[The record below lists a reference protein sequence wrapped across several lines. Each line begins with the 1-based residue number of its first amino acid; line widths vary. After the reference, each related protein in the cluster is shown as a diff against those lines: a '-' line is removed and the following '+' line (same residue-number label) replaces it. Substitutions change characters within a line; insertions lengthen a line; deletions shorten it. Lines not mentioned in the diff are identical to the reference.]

1 MRIVELRPDKKHLAR
16 LVLDSGEILML
27 DKDVVSEYV
36 LRPDTVLEPEK
47 IGELVYESDY
57 RRAKSRALWYL
68 DRGDRT
74 EKGLYRKLVE
84 AGFDKRAS
92 AAVIARLVELDLVND
107 RRFAENYAY
116 RCAQANISRREAV
129 NKMMTKGVPYDV
141 AKEAADGMEADETEQ
156 IRTLLEQ
163 KYAARL
169 LQENG
174 TQKVYAALARKG
186 FSFDAI
192 KTALKQYNE
201 QLEFDEE

>member
-1 MRIVELRPDKKHLAR
+1 MRIVELRPDKKHLAK
-16 LVLDSGEILML
+16 LVFDTGDTLML
-27 DKDVVSEYV
+27 DKDVVSEHV
-36 LRPDTVLEPEK
+36 LRPDAVLEPEK
-47 IGELVYESDY
+47 IEELTYESDY

-92 AAVIARLVELDLVND
+92 AAVIARLVELDLLND

-129 NKMMTKGVPYDV
+129 NKMMAKGVPYDI
-141 AKEAADGMEADETEQ
+141 AKEAADGMETDETEQ
-156 IRTLLEQ
+156 IRTLLER
-163 KYAARL
+163 KYANRL

-186 FSFDAI
+186 FSFEAI
-192 KTALKQYNE
+192 KAALRQYNE
-201 QLEFDEE
+201 ELEFSEE